1 MLIFLLIAMSD
12 FTLQTTA
19 VAVLPNQAN
28 RQVTFT
34 FHVDHIAQELDET
47 VRLRLTVSQSVLN
60 RFAGQFDISVFFLD
74 TADLVIVDTNS
85 KCFFYI
91 TAE

>member
-1 MLIFLLIAMSD
+1 MGD

-34 FHVDHIAQELDET
+34 FHVDSIAQELDET
-47 VRLRLTVSQSVLN
+47 VRLQLTVSQSVLN
-60 RFAGQFDISVFFLD
+60 RFAGEFNNNVFFLD
-74 TADLVIVDTNS
+74 TADLVIVDANC
-85 KCFFYI
+85 KCFLYI
-91 TAE
+91 TTEEST